1 MDKKKHEAFI
11 DEIDKL
17 NDATDEAIL
26 SQFNRVVKKSFELSG
41 GNLNKLPLIL
51 KRAKKLIM
59 VKMQKEGILTV
70 REVSKKS
77 RAFAKVKI
85 GKV

>member
-11 DEIDKL
+11 DEVDRL
-17 NDATDEAIL
+17 NDATDEAVMD
-26 SQFNRVVKKSFELSG
+26 QFNRVVKKAFELSG
-41 GNLNKLPLIL
+41 GNLNKLPLIIR
-51 KRAKKLIM
+51 RAKKILM
-59 VKMQKEGILTV
+59 VRLQKEGILTI